1 MLKTE
6 TKCSCQCEWIAEL
19 DIVRL
24 HVLAFKILVTCMY
37 PAMYLDFLILILD
50 YFLTLDTM
58 WKFMQRSTGQ

>member
-19 DIVRL
+19 DIIRL

-50 YFLTLDTM
+50 YFLTL
-58 WKFMQRSTGQ
+58 G